1 MSVEVSIDASGLERA
16 LPRPGGLGER
26 ILRRRARPVA
36 ARARQLAPG
45 SMGNGITM
53 HVEGTGR
60 GMQAVIT
67 STHPASIYVIKGTR
81 PHVIRPRRAKALRF
95 QAGGQTVFAQRVNH
109 PGNAAN
115 DFLSQAL
122 REAL

>member
-1 MSVEVSIDASGLERA
+1 MSVGVSIDASGLERA
-16 LPRPGGLGER
+16 LRRPGGLGER

-53 HVEGTGR
+53 RVEGTGR

-67 STHPASIYVIKGTR
+67 STHPASGFVVRGTR
-81 PHVIRPRRAKALRF
+81 AHPIRARRGKALKF
-95 QAGGQTVFAQRVNH
+95 TAGGQTLFRKAVFH
-109 PGNAAN
+109 PGTKAN
-115 DFLSQAL
+115 NFLMQAV
-122 REAL
+122 RETL